1 MTGSLTT
8 YQSKR
13 NFSITPEPSGR
24 VKAGGRDHLQYVVQK
39 HWARQLHYDFRLEL
53 DGVMKSWAVPKGPSL
68 DPRQKRMAVQVEDHP
83 LAYNQFEGEIPAGQY
98 GAGQVILWDAGY
110 WVPLGDPHKD
120 YRDGKLKFELHGEK
134 LKGRWTLVRMHGHEK
149 DRQPAWLL
157 IKEAD
162 GWERSA
168 DDFDVLLAMPD
179 SVSTVSALAAD
190 DSEPPARP
198 RVPLKRSNKTA
209 STFADMLTPQL
220 AELHSAPPSNLAD
233 WAWELKFDGYRILAR
248 KQGSDVRLF
257 TRSGK
262 DWTHKMPSIAT
273 ELAGLSEQAFWLDG
287 EVVALNADGVPDFQR
302 LQNAFDVSSDLP
314 LSYFVFDL
322 LFDGST
328 DLRPWAWADRRER
341 LSALLHNATSDIL
354 RLSESFDVPPSD
366 MLSCACSMG
375 FEGIMGKRKAAP
387 YVGRRS
393 ADWIKLKCQ
402 KRQEFVI
409 GGYTDPAGS
418 RIALGALLLGYY
430 NDQGDLLHA
439 GNVGTGFSDLTL
451 KRLKEK
457 LAALDS
463 THSPF
468 QHASQIDARGV
479 HWVRPELI
487 AEISFAGWTND
498 GRIRHSVF
506 HGLRDDKVA
515 RSIRRETA
523 QGWEQ
528 GANSTNSAISSA
540 MKGTVMPAKES
551 TVSGVHISNPERV
564 VDARSGVTKMDL
576 AQYYAEVAPLM
587 MEHLSQRPVA
597 LMRAPEGIS
606 GELFFQK
613 HWQSVEIEGVRQL
626 DPELDPGHAPLVMVS
641 DPIGVVHAA
650 QMNVVEF
657 HTWNAKRDRIDRPDR
672 LILDLDPGEGVAW
685 SQVLEGAQLV
695 KTLLQ
700 ELGLN
705 VFLKTSGGKGLHVV
719 TPIQRRH
726 DWSDVKG
733 FSKAVVQH
741 LAETIPAR
749 FVLKSGPQNRKG
761 KIFVDYL
768 RNGRGATTVCAWSA
782 RARADMGVSVPIE
795 WKELESIES
804 GAQWTIRNIKDRLA
818 IGNAA
823 WAHYAGS
830 AVSLSPAMKAIGYAS

>member
-24 VKAGGRDHLQYVVQK
+24 DKAGGRDHLQYVVQK

-68 DPRQKRMAVQVEDHP
+68 DPHHKRMAVQVEDHP

-110 WVPLGDPHKD
+110 WVPLGDPHKG
-120 YRDGKLKFELHGEK
+120 YRDGKLKFELHGQK
-134 LKGRWTLVRMHGHEK
+134 LKGRWTLVRMQGHEK
-149 DRQPAWLL
+149 ERQPPWLL

-162 GWERSA
+162 GSERKA

-179 SVSTVSALAAD
+179 RVSTVSVPAVD
-190 DSEPPARP
+190 DSDPSVRP
-198 RVPLKRSNKTA
+198 RVPLTRTNKTA
-209 STFADMLTPQL
+209 GTFPDMLTPQL

-233 WAWELKFDGYRILAR
+233 WAWELKFDGYRMLAR

-257 TRSGK
+257 TRSGN
-262 DWTHKMPSIAT
+262 DWTHKMPSIAMA
-273 ELAGLSEQAFWLDG
+273 LAGLGEKTFWLDG

-302 LQNAFDVSSDLP
+302 LQNAFDESSDLP
-314 LSYFVFDL
+314 LSYFIFDL
-322 LFDGST
+322 LVDGST
-328 DLRPWAWADRRER
+328 DLRPWSWTDRRER

-354 RLSESFDVPPSD
+354 RLSESFDAQPSD

-430 NDQGDLLHA
+430 NDEGDLLHA

-451 KRLKEK
+451 KRLKET
-457 LAALDS
+457 LDALHS
-463 THSPF
+463 TQSPF
-468 QHASQIDARGV
+468 QHASQIDSRGV

-487 AEISFAGWTND
+487 AEISFAGWTHE

-506 HGLRDDKVA
+506 HGLRDDKAA

-523 QGWEQ
+523 QDWEQ
-528 GANSTNSAISSA
+528 GANSTNGAISSA
-540 MKGTVMPAKES
+540 MKDTVMSAKES
-551 TVSGVHISNPERV
+551 TVSGVHISNPERI
-564 VDARSGVTKMDL
+564 VDVRSGVTKMDL

-626 DPELDPGHAPLVMVS
+626 DPGHAPLVMVT
-641 DPIGVVHAA
+641 DPIGVVHSA

-657 HTWNAKRDRIDRPDR
+657 HTWNARRDRIDRPDR
-672 LILDLDPGEGVAW
+672 LILDLDPGEGVPW
-685 SQVLEGAQLV
+685 SHVREGAQLV
-695 KTLLQ
+695 RTLLE

-741 LAETIPAR
+741 LAATIPAR
-749 FVLKSGPQNRKG
+749 FVSKSGPQNRKG

-795 WKELESIES
+795 WKELDSIKS
-804 GAQWTIRNIKDRLA
+804 GGEWTVRNINDRLA
-818 IGNAA
+818 IGNVA
-823 WAHYAGS
+823 WAHYPDS